1 MALNTKHIFNHLG
14 KQEYTGDE
22 GSNIVLGQT
31 GVDVLTDQNDTMT
44 AGRNFTIG
52 GATTVMGMGDV
63 KGWVSITALGNSTA
77 NAVTAT
83 VQVKAGAST
92 YTDIAIQLPVGITL
106 YGPFYKITMTDTNT
120 NGEALYCIRG

>member
-31 GVDVLTDQNDTMT
+31 GVDVLTVQNNTMT
-44 AGRNFTIG
+44 AGAGFIIG
-52 GATTVMGMGDV
+52 TDTDATGMANV

-77 NAVTAT
+77 NAVEAT
-83 VQVKAGAST
+83 IQVKAGAYT
-92 YTDIAIQLPVGITL
+92 YTNIAIQLPVGITL
-106 YGPFYKITMTDTNT
+106 YGPFYKITMTDTVT